1 MSLEHKNSN
10 LISESGLL
18 NRWGCS
24 KATVYRKTRGGAV
37 SHTVVDGEKMFSMS
51 DVINMEATSPVRAY
65 GKKKVEVKKRRKYRK
80 RRSKDVGSTN
90 RKPYAPPFLT
100 RFIML
105 FDPTYGGFFSE
116 E

>member
-10 LISESGLL
+10 LISESALVK
-18 NRWGCS
+18 RWGCS
-24 KATVYRKTRGGAV
+24 KGTVYRKTRGGAV
-37 SHTVVDGEKMFSMS
+37 SHTVVDGEKMFSLS
-51 DVINMEATSPVRAY
+51 DVINIESTSPVRSY
-65 GKKKVEVKKRRKYRK
+65 GKRKAEVKKRKKYRK
-80 RRSKDVGSTN
+80 RRTSNDIGTTS
-90 RKPYAPPFLT
+90 KPYAPPFLT